1 MKKHIIIA
9 LLCLMVQAGYA
20 QKMRDVF
27 VAMPDSVMPYLTK
40 VNKADCID
48 FIDSKMRAIVK
59 NRLDNQCEM
68 TRLTDDYTQ
77 MKLSKGYILEM
88 KLLPVNDSTKIICM
102 IRTLGDSLKQFSNIH
117 FFTSDWKQELK
128 RDKYITL
135 PKLSEYMA
143 QRPDTISEEK
153 YDRLTEKI
161 DIFLQSAAFDNDGN
175 LAFTLNIGE
184 MNRDDRNEVSPF
196 VKNPLTYNWRNNAF
210 LKKD

>member
-1 MKKHIIIA
+1 MKKNIIMA
-9 LLCLMVQAGYA
+9 LLCLMVQTGYA

-77 MKLSKGYILEM
+77 MKLSKGYTLEM

-117 FFTSDWKQELK
+117 FFTSDW
-128 RDKYITL
+128 
-135 PKLSEYMA
+135 
-143 QRPDTISEEK
+143 
-153 YDRLTEKI
+153 
-161 DIFLQSAAFDNDGN
+161 N
-175 LAFTLNIGE
+175 
-184 MNRDDRNEVSPF
+184 V
-196 VKNPLTYNWRNNAF
+196 
-210 LKKD
+210 

>member
-59 NRLDNQCEM
+59 NRFDNQCEM

-77 MKLSKGYILEM
+77 VKLSKGYTLEM
-88 KLLPVNDSTKIICM
+88 KLLPVTDSTKIICM
-102 IRTLGDSLKQFSNIH
+102 IRTMGDSLKQFSNIH
-117 FFTSDWKQELK
+117 FYTSDWKKELK
-128 RDKYITL
+128 RDNYIKY
-135 PKLSEYMA
+135 PKLGEYMA
-143 QRPDTISEEK
+143 QRPDTISEDGYAK
-153 YDRLTEKI
+153 LTEKI
-161 DIFLQSAAFDNDGN
+161 DIFLQSATFGSDGD
-175 LAFTLNIGE
+175 LTFTLNIGE
-184 MNRDDRNEVSPF
+184 MNRDDRKEVAPYIAGPICYTWNRNSF
-196 VKNPLTYNWRNNAF
+196 LRKN
-210 LKKD
+210 

>member
-1 MKKHIIIA
+1 
-9 LLCLMVQAGYA
+9 
-20 QKMRDVF
+20 
-27 VAMPDSVMPYLTK
+27 
-40 VNKADCID
+40 
-48 FIDSKMRAIVK
+48 
-59 NRLDNQCEM
+59 
-68 TRLTDDYTQ
+68 
-77 MKLSKGYILEM
+77 MKLSKGYTLEM

-143 QRPDTISEEK
+143 QRPDSISEEN

-184 MNRDDRNEVSPF
+184 MNRDDRDKVSPF
-196 VKNPLTYNWRNNAF
+196 VKSPLTYNWRNNAF

>member
-1 MKKHIIIA
+1 MKKNIIMA
-9 LLCLMVQAGYA
+9 LLCLMVQTGYA

-77 MKLSKGYILEM
+77 MKLSKGYTLEM

-143 QRPDTISEEK
+143 QCPDTISEEK

-196 VKNPLTYNWRNNAF
+196 VKSPLTYNWRNNAF

>member
-1 MKKHIIIA
+1 
-9 LLCLMVQAGYA
+9 
-20 QKMRDVF
+20 
-27 VAMPDSVMPYLTK
+27 
-40 VNKADCID
+40 
-48 FIDSKMRAIVK
+48 
-59 NRLDNQCEM
+59 
-68 TRLTDDYTQ
+68 
-77 MKLSKGYILEM
+77 
-88 KLLPVNDSTKIICM
+88 
-102 IRTLGDSLKQFSNIH
+102 
-117 FFTSDWKQELK
+117 
-128 RDKYITL
+128 
-135 PKLSEYMA
+135 MA